1 LFDGRFAQEN
11 CARWRSA
18 FTASGLQPERCAFM
32 SIEAGS
38 SMWVEIDPDRNLTL
52 RGAEN
57 ATNSSDW
64 GRDFIVLAVVADIF
78 RDRSRD
84 AAQDRT

>member
-1 LFDGRFAQEN
+1 
-11 CARWRSA
+11 
-18 FTASGLQPERCAFM
+18 
-32 SIEAGS
+32 
-38 SMWVEIDPDRNLTL
+38 MWVEIDPDRNLTL